1 MCNVYWSNIQPVDPP
16 QVESTKET
24 IICIVLSQVLPWSFS
39 QEGNEWDALGRQ
51 GLSNVL
57 RKTPPLLPIVE
68 LSVSVE
74 LRCDLIV
81 CDMVP
86 CSFSVTGCIAVAVFP
101 RVTVCNC
108 LLHLCTQ
115 TVQVFWGEI
124 LLIIDIRR
132 RGHLTSIFNYKDSTC

>member
-1 MCNVYWSNIQPVDPP
+1 MYCVVSG
-16 QVESTKET
+16 SA
-24 IICIVLSQVLPWSFS
+24 CSFS

-81 CDMVP
+81 WDMVP
-86 CSFSVTGCIAVAVFP
+86 HSFSPTGCVAVAAFP
-101 RVTVCNC
+101 RVTLRNC
-108 LLHLCTQ
+108 LLHFCTQ
-115 TVQVFWGEI
+115 NEVFLGTV
-124 LLIIDIRR
+124 LIIDIRGR
-132 RGHLTSIFNYKDSTC
+132 DHLTSIDNDSTLLVQDTDVYICKVISLIK

>member
-1 MCNVYWSNIQPVDPP
+1 M
-16 QVESTKET
+16 T
-24 IICIVLSQVLPWSFS
+24 IICIVLSQILPCSFS

-68 LSVSVE
+68 LSVFVE

-86 CSFSVTGCIAVAVFP
+86 HSFSTTGCIAVAAFP
-101 RVTVCNC
+101 RVTLCNC
-108 LLHLCTQ
+108 LYTFVLK
-115 TVQVFWGEI
+115 TVQFFRKSF
-124 LLIIDIRR
+124 LIIDIRR
-132 RGHLTSIFNYKDSTC
+132 GDHLTSIDNDSTSLVQDTDVQGYFVNKVNVDSIFVSS